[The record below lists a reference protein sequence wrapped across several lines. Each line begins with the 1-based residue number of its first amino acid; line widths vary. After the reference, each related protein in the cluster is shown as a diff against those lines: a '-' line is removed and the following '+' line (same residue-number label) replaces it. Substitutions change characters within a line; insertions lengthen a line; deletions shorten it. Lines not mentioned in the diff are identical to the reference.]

1 MALRMALER
10 ADRVSEA
17 FEVLAAL
24 VESEMSLLL
33 ANCQVAGLGLTG
45 RGGSAWETESGGNS
59 KDLSVL
65 WKRATE
71 RRRSAENLA
80 RSLLSKYDRE
90 RDNWE
95 DTGRHTKYL
104 QNSSIS
110 RIFVILIPFLSHR
123 SRSTTSSTSSGAES
137 GSGSGSNPA
146 CTLEPTERKVRDII
160 GRLKGNIFVRPT
172 FTII

>member
-1 MALRMALER
+1 MALRLALER

-17 FEVLAAL
+17 FEVLAGL

-45 RGGSAWETESGGNS
+45 RGGSGWDSESSGNT

-71 RRRSAENLA
+71 RRRSAENIA

-95 DTGRHTKYL
+95 DSGRHTKYVKFFTSDYRSVNDLFFCWIVRPVRL
-104 QNSSIS
+104 Q
-110 RIFVILIPFLSHR
+110 V
-123 SRSTTSSTSSGAES
+123 
-137 GSGSGSNPA
+137 
-146 CTLEPTERKVRDII
+146 ERKVVPARD
-160 GRLKGNIFVRPT
+160 RTLLVP
-172 FTII
+172 

>member
-1 MALRMALER
+1 MNYFFFLGKYESNCIALRLALER

-45 RGGSAWETESGGNS
+45 RGGSGWDAETTGST

-65 WKRATE
+65 WKRATD

-95 DTGRHTKYL
+95 DSGRHTK
-104 QNSSIS
+104 
-110 RIFVILIPFLSHR
+110 
-123 SRSTTSSTSSGAES
+123 
-137 GSGSGSNPA
+137 
-146 CTLEPTERKVRDII
+146 
-160 GRLKGNIFVRPT
+160 
-172 FTII
+172 

>member
-45 RGGSAWETESGGNS
+45 RSGTSWETESGGNS

-95 DTGRHTKYL
+95 DTGRHTKY
-104 QNSSIS
+104 
-110 RIFVILIPFLSHR
+110 F
-123 SRSTTSSTSSGAES
+123 
-137 GSGSGSNPA
+137 
-146 CTLEPTERKVRDII
+146 K
-160 GRLKGNIFVRPT
+160 K
-172 FTII
+172 

>member
-45 RGGSAWETESGGNS
+45 RGGSGWEGESSGNS

-80 RSLLSKYDRE
+80 RSLLSKYDRD

-95 DTGRHTKYL
+95 DNGRHTKYL
-104 QNSSIS
+104 NQPVSI
-110 RIFVILIPFLSHR
+110 
-123 SRSTTSSTSSGAES
+123 
-137 GSGSGSNPA
+137 
-146 CTLEPTERKVRDII
+146 
-160 GRLKGNIFVRPT
+160 
-172 FTII
+172 